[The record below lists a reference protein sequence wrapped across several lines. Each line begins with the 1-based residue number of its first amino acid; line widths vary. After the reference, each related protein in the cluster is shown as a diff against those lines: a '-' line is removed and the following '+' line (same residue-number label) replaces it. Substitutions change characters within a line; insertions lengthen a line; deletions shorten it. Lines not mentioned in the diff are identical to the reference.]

1 MAPESIHPDNS
12 LLRDFAAGAL
22 AEEDLNRVAEHLGQ
36 CRRCRERVDRLS
48 ARDGFLGRLRTASS
62 AVFETP
68 ERAGERRAAARA
80 LGRDTRRSSES
91 RSELP
96 TEATSIPHEVGPYLI
111 LREVGRG
118 GMGVV
123 YQARH
128 GELGRLVALK
138 MILAGEFASEGQ
150 RQRFHREA
158 ELAARM
164 HHPQIVQVYEVAVYQ
179 GRPYLALEWCDGGSL
194 ADRVLGEGWP
204 PRSAAELI
212 ATLAV
217 AIDAAHQCGVVH
229 RDLKPSN
236 ILLKISGQEGD
247 DGPLG
252 GSIPKIADFG
262 LALALEHKSGLTSTG
277 ATLGTPEYMAPE
289 QATGA
294 SVGPA
299 ADIYAL
305 GAMLYELL
313 TGRAPFRAETALEVV
328 QALKFEEP
336 IAPHRLRPGLPR
348 DLETIVLKALEKEP
362 SKRYATAGLMAEDLR
377 CFLDARPIRARP
389 PNALDR
395 LSKWTRRSPALA
407 AISAVLVAVLLG
419 AFGAI
424 TALWVDA
431 AKARDQATAAGT
443 EARRQSAVER
453 RTRYRAGIAAAAFA
467 LELDHTDEAHSLLD
481 DFPEEHRNWEWRY
494 LAGQLDNSTMVFRP
508 EEGPVKAFDLA
519 PDGKSFAYAVEGS
532 SGLRLR
538 RTVEPRDFAR
548 FDGLA
553 SAITSAAFSPDGARI
568 AAGSTDGT
576 VRVWQVNGGV
586 PVAALK
592 GQKSA
597 IISLVFDHTASRLLS
612 RNDQY
617 EAHLWDLADGRR
629 LALGRALHVRFSPD
643 GRSISRVSDRGVRIL
658 SSDDGRPISPPDM
671 GDSSLAAVAFSPDGS
686 RIATGALFPATG
698 IVIHQFTG
706 VGKTIALKG
715 HTNTIVSVNFS
726 PDGRRLA
733 SGSLDQTARI
743 WDATTGSSLGVLHGH
758 RAKIDGVRF
767 ASDGRRLLTHTVD
780 GAMRLW
786 ETSDGAFL
794 SLLSGHS
801 GVSSIH
807 LSRDGQLLAVAD
819 ERGTVRIWDLDRT
832 IRRGVLRG
840 HTSFVYDVAITADG
854 RWVASS
860 SWDETVRFWDQ
871 GEGGQSAI
879 SQRLGGIVGSVTASQ
894 HGPWFATVERQGVL
908 RLWEAPRTEPVWSVK
923 FETFPDDAVDGRVAF
938 HPNESLLALSGGRDW
953 AARFYDTATGKPL
966 GVLHGHDRLTTD
978 VAFSPE
984 GETIATADAGG
995 TLRLWDFTSRSPR
1008 AVIKAH
1014 DGFIFRLAFHP
1025 GGTMLASCSIDNS
1038 VRIWETAS
1046 GRLLTSL
1053 KHPGQV
1059 YGIAFNPDG
1068 TRLATACGDNTIR
1081 LWDVERFEE
1090 VAELRGHQAYVHAV
1104 AFSADGTRLVS
1115 CSGDFTVRIWDA
1127 PKSANTLTSNLGNP
1141 PVREALSHR

>member
-1 MAPESIHPDNS
+1 MAPESIHPGNF

-62 AVFETP
+62 AVSETP
-68 ERAGERRAAARA
+68 ERAGERRGAARA
-80 LGRDTRRSSES
+80 LGRDTRQSSES
-91 RSELP
+91 RSELA

-158 ELAARM
+158 ELAARVQ
-164 HHPQIVQVYEVAVYQ
+164 HPQIVQVYEVAVYQ
-179 GRPYLALEWCDGGSL
+179 GRPYVVLEWCDGGSL
-194 ADRVLGEGWP
+194 ADRVLSEGWP
-204 PRSAAELI
+204 PHSAAGLV
-212 ATLAV
+212 ATLAE
-217 AIDAAHQCGVVH
+217 AIAAAHQCGVVH

-236 ILLKISGQEGD
+236 ILLKRSSEKVD
-247 DGPLG
+247 AGPLRG
-252 GSIPKIADFG
+252 VIPKIADFG

-348 DLETIVLKALEKEP
+348 DLETIVLKALQKEP
-362 SKRYATAGLMAEDLR
+362 SKRYATAGAMAEDLR
-377 CFLDARPIRARP
+377 YFLDARPIRARP

-395 LSKWTRRSPALA
+395 LFKWTRRRPALA
-407 AISAVLVAVLLG
+407 ALSAVLVAVLLG

-431 AKARDQATAAGT
+431 TKARDQATAAGT
-443 EARRQSAVER
+443 EARRQSALER
-453 RTRYRAGIAAAAFA
+453 RTHYQAGISAAASA
-467 LELDHTDEAHSLLD
+467 LELDYIDEARSLLED
-481 DFPEEHRNWEWRY
+481 LPEEHRNWEWRY
-494 LAGQLDNSTMVFRP
+494 LVGQLDNSTAVFRP
-508 EEGPVKAFDLA
+508 AEGPVKAFDLA
-519 PDGKSFAYAVEGS
+519 PDGKSFAYAVDGS
-532 SGLRLR
+532 SVLRLR
-538 RTVEPRDFAR
+538 RTAEPRDFAR

-568 AAGSTDGT
+568 AAGSADGT
-576 VRVWQVNGGV
+576 VRVWRIEGGV
-586 PVAALK
+586 PVAAFE
-592 GQKSA
+592 GQRSA
-597 IISLVFDHTASRLLS
+597 ITGVVFDHTASRLLL
-612 RNDQY
+612 RNDQS
-617 EAHLWDLADGRR
+617 EIQLWDLADDRR
-629 LALGRALHVRFSPD
+629 LALGRALDVRFSPD
-643 GRSISRVSDRGVRIL
+643 GKSISCRFNRGVRFL
-658 SSDDGRPISPPDM
+658 SSVDGRPVSQPDVAHRA
-671 GDSSLAAVAFSPDGS
+671 LEAVAFSPDGS
-686 RIATGALFPATG
+686 RIATGALYPATD
-698 IVIHQFTG
+698 IVIHPFRG
-706 VGKTIALKG
+706 VAKVIVLEG
-715 HTNTIVSVNFS
+715 HKNTINSVDFS
-726 PDGRRLA
+726 PDGRQLA

-743 WDATTGSSLGVLHGH
+743 WDATTGSSLAVMHGH
-758 RAKIDGVRF
+758 RAKLVAVQF
-767 ASDGRRLLTHTVD
+767 ASDGRRLLTRSEDH
-780 GAMRLW
+780 AIRLW
-786 ETSDGAFL
+786 ETSDGAL
-794 SLLSGHS
+794 LGSLRGHA
-801 GVSSIH
+801 GVATIR
-807 LSRDGQLLAVAD
+807 LSRDGKFVGVAD
-819 ERGTVRIWDLDRT
+819 DRGTVRIWDLDRT
-832 IRRGVLRG
+832 IRRGVLGG
-840 HTSFVYDVAITADG
+840 HTSFVYDVAITVDG
-854 RWVASS
+854 RWIASS
-860 SWDETVRFWDQ
+860 SWDETVGFWDQ
-871 GEGGQSAI
+871 GDGGRSAI
-879 SQRLGGIVGSVTASQ
+879 SRRLGGVVGSVTASPV
-894 HGPWFATVERQGVL
+894 GTRFATVERAGVL

-923 FETFPDDAVDGRVAF
+923 FEAIPDDAVDGRVAF

-953 AARFYDTATGKPL
+953 AARFYDTATGEPL
-966 GVLHGHDRLTTD
+966 GGLHGDDRLTTD

-984 GETIATADAGG
+984 GETIATADTGG

-1025 GGTMLASCSIDNS
+1025 GGKMLASSSIDSS
-1038 VRIWETAS
+1038 VRIWEIAS
-1046 GRLLTSL
+1046 GRLLATL
-1053 KHPGQV
+1053 KHVGHV

-1068 TRLATACGDNTIR
+1068 TRLATACKDNTIR
-1081 LWDVERFEE
+1081 LWDARHFEK
-1090 VAELRGHQAYVHAV
+1090 VAELRGHQGYVHAV

-1127 PKSANTLTSNLGNP
+1127 PKSANTRASTLGDP
-1141 PVREALSHR
+1141 PVREALSNR